1 MDKTLRGAWEA
12 VCRGAACFYTHGQ
25 RYEAQTACQQAHIV
39 VVIDVGIETLVAQN
53 SIPESRHALL
63 PERYFLLTRLSN
75 LHDPA
80 TCTPEIPICIDHFRS
95 QAAHSDIELRDEASQ
110 SEVKAVRL
118 LSC

>member
-12 VCRGAACFYTHGQ
+12 VGRSAGCFYTHDK

-95 QAAHSDIELRDEASQ
+95 LATRSHIELRDE
-110 SEVKAVRL
+110 VRKAI
-118 LSC
+118 